1 VVHRGLGAAIAALFV
16 ERGAR
21 GVVICGRSQE
31 KGEAKAHELSETSGT
46 DVRYVQADLSQVD
59 DCRAVIAAA
68 DARFGRIDVLVNAA
82 AMTDRGTIL
91 DTDPALFDRIFSTN
105 VRAPFF
111 LMQETIRV
119 MRRER
124 IEGSI
129 VNICSMSAM
138 AGQPFIAA
146 YCASKGAL
154 ATLTQNTAYT
164 LLRNRIRVNGLN
176 LGWMGSDGEDRI
188 QREYHGAADDWLTQ
202 ASAAQPFGAIN
213 QSGGSGP
220 RGGVF
225 SERGVRPDDRVNGE
239 LRSIGMGCVRRRTA
253 SGGGALALTHKIRP
267 ADLSYR
273 FAGLRP
279 LIAYSNAS
287 TGLLSPPSEKDRRPT
302 FRRLGFAAAQAPTT
316 PRAV

>member
-1 VVHRGLGAAIAALFV
+1 MESTRQFDGKVAVVTGGTQGLGAAIAALFV
-16 ERGAR
+16 ARGAK
-21 GVVICGRSQE
+21 GVIICGRSKE
-31 KGEAKAHELSETSGT
+31 KGEAKAQELSEMGEMGGA

-111 LMQETIRV
+111 LMQEAIRV

-138 AGQPFIAA
+138 AGQPFIVA

-154 ATLTQNTAYT
+154 ATLTQNTAYA

-176 LGWMGSDGEDRI
+176 LGWMASDGEDRI

-202 ASAAQPFGAIN
+202 ASAAQPAGRLI
-213 QSGGSGP
+213 
-220 RGGVF
+220 
-225 SERGVRPDDRVNGE
+225 D
-239 LRSIGMGCVRRRTA
+239 
-253 SGGGALALTHKIRP
+253 P
-267 ADLSYR
+267 A
-273 FAGLRP
+273 
-279 LIAYSNAS
+279 
-287 TGLLSPPSEKDRRPT
+287 E
-302 FRRLGFAAAQAPTT
+302 AA
-316 PRAV
+316 RAVAFLASEESGLMTGSMMNYDQSVWGAFDDAPHPGAEL

>member
-1 VVHRGLGAAIAALFV
+1 MGQFDGKVAVVTGGTQGLGAAIAALFV

-21 GVVICGRSQE
+21 GVVICGRSKE
-31 KGEAKAHELSETSGT
+31 KGEAKARELSETGGA

-68 DARFGRIDVLVNAA
+68 DARIGRIDVLVNAA

-91 DTDPALFDRIFSTN
+91 DTDPTLFDRIMATN

-138 AGQPFIAA
+138 AGQPFIVA
-146 YCASKGAL
+146 YCASKAAL
-154 ATLTQNTAYT
+154 ATLTQNTGYA

-176 LGWMGSDGEDRI
+176 LGWMASDGEDRI
-188 QREYHGAADDWLTQ
+188 QREYHGATDDWLTQ
-202 ASAAQPFGAIN
+202 ASAAQPFG
-213 QSGGSGP
+213 
-220 RGGVF
+220 R
-225 SERGVRPDDRVNGE
+225 
-239 LRSIGMGCVRRRTA
+239 
-253 SGGGALALTHKIRP
+253 
-267 ADLSYR
+267 
-273 FAGLRP
+273 
-279 LIAYSNAS
+279 LID
-287 TGLLSPPSEKDRRPT
+287 PEE
-302 FRRLGFAAAQAPTT
+302 AA
-316 PRAV
+316 RAVAFLASEESGLMTGSMVNYDQSVWGAFDDAPHPVAPL